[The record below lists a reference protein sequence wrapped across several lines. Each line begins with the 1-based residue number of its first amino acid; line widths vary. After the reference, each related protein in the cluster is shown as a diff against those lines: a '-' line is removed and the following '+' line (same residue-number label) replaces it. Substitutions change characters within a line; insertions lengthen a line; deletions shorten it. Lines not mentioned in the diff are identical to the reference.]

1 MRFGDIF
8 SGRAYLDNQQW
19 TDNKY
24 HINGGKDMERN
35 IDDVIN
41 ETGEKI
47 AKAIR
52 ESGLPVSVLKLILSN
67 ILYQLNQTSQSLQ
80 SEGVNNAEN

>member
-1 MRFGDIF
+1 
-8 SGRAYLDNQQW
+8 
-19 TDNKY
+19 
-24 HINGGKDMERN
+24 MERN

-80 SEGVNNAEN
+80 SEGGNNAEN

>member
-1 MRFGDIF
+1 
-8 SGRAYLDNQQW
+8 
-19 TDNKY
+19 
-24 HINGGKDMERN
+24 MERN

-47 AKAIR
+47 AKAIQ

-80 SEGVNNAEN
+80 SGGVNNAEN

>member
-1 MRFGDIF
+1 
-8 SGRAYLDNQQW
+8 
-19 TDNKY
+19 
-24 HINGGKDMERN
+24 MERN

-47 AKAIR
+47 AKAIQ